1 MTNDGR
7 DISIQQTRKREDME
21 VYEEEAMR
29 FLPLLVQ
36 FFVMLVGIYFHRKYF
51 VREPLRSEI
60 EEGIYQRRLW
70 MGSLAQESKCILE
83 LHINTHGHSK
93 LCNIL
98 CDEGGL
104 VVTRNVTVREVVA
117 LFLHIL
123 AHDLKNRTIKN
134 VFAHS
139 GETISRQF
147 NSVLKAILK
156 IGKKYIKQ
164 DHAVLHEGDDRWKW
178 FKGALGALDSTHVP
192 LIVPIEDQGRY

>member
-1 MTNDGR
+1 
-7 DISIQQTRKREDME
+7 ME
-21 VYEEEAMR
+21 VYEEETMR
-29 FLPLLVQ
+29 FLPLLVE
-36 FFVMLVGIYFHRKYF
+36 FFVMLVGICSHRKYF

-60 EEGIYQRRLW
+60 EELIYQRRLW
-70 MGSLAQESKCILE
+70 MGSLAQESKCISE
-83 LHINTHGHSK
+83 LCINTRGFNK

-104 VVTRNVTVREVVA
+104 VVIRNVTVREVVA

-134 VFAHS
+134 VFARS

-147 NSVLKAILK
+147 HYVLKAILK

-178 FKGALGALDSTHVP
+178 FKGALGALDGTHVP
-192 LIVPIEDQGRY
+192 LTVPIEDQGRY

>member
-1 MTNDGR
+1 M
-7 DISIQQTRKREDME
+7 
-21 VYEEEAMR
+21 
-29 FLPLLVQ
+29 
-36 FFVMLVGIYFHRKYF
+36 
-51 VREPLRSEI
+51 
-60 EEGIYQRRLW
+60 
-70 MGSLAQESKCILE
+70 
-83 LHINTHGHSK
+83 HINIHGFNK

-98 CDEGGL
+98 CEEGGL

-134 VFAHS
+134 VFACS

-147 NSVLKAILK
+147 HYVLKAILK

-178 FKGALGALDSTHVP
+178 FKGALGALDGTHVP
-192 LIVPIEDQGRY
+192 VTVPIEDQGRY